1 MIFSRLLG
9 WDGDVVVAAAA
20 LGMLWDLNSGQAKEI
35 TFAELISLLSGFVTA
50 TLLLNWSVDGN

>member
-35 TFAELISLLSGFVTA
+35 TFAELISL
-50 TLLLNWSVDGN
+50 